1 MKDETASN
9 SKKNSEKVNNYN
21 RINSSTGIRDTNLFS
36 KDFLFFKND
45 ILKDIKDL
53 EIKLENQKKI
63 NAELKNIIST
73 HDLQLIKLNNKIE
86 NISNNINQN
95 KVEEI
100 GYIIGV

>member
-63 NAELKNIIST
+63 NAELKNIILT
-73 HDLQLIKLNNKIE
+73 IKIKLNQIFIKKNWIYYWSLKQKPKM
-86 NISNNINQN
+86 N
-95 KVEEI
+95 
-100 GYIIGV
+100 

>member
-53 EIKLENQKKI
+53 EIKLENQKKV
-63 NAELKNIIST
+63 NAEL
-73 HDLQLIKLNNKIE
+73 IKLKQIFIKKNWMYYWSLKQKQRMN
-86 NISNNINQN
+86 
-95 KVEEI
+95 
-100 GYIIGV
+100 

>member
-45 ILKDIKDL
+45 VLKDIKDL

-63 NAELKNIIST
+63 NEELKNIISS
-73 HDLQLIKLNNKIE
+73 HDLQLIKK
-86 NISNNINQN
+86 
-95 KVEEI
+95 
-100 GYIIGV
+100 

>member
-53 EIKLENQKKI
+53 EIKLENQKNKCRTEKYYI
-63 NAELKNIIST
+63 NT
-73 HDLQLIKLNNKIE
+73 
-86 NISNNINQN
+86 
-95 KVEEI
+95 
-100 GYIIGV
+100 